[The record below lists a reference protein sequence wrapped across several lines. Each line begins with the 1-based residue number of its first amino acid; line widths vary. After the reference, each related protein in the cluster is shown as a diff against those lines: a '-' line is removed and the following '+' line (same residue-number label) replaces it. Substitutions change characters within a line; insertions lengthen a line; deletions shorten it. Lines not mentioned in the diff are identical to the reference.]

1 MSEELTRFQIQLLL
15 YFLEAEPKKRT
26 VTDAARYFGKT
37 KVSVTRTL
45 DSLEKLGIVER
56 TQARKTVLSH
66 YGTKLAQKF
75 QQQYQIAERYMQ
87 YLDLTPLQ
95 AKNNA
100 LSALLAGFSEE
111 YLNRMQEQEERMY
124 IKEVFAGRQNF
135 SGQELC
141 DYLKDGSYFFPFVIY
156 REHIKN
162 GNNISMGNR
171 GFEHPCELIVK
182 DHIGTIYLTIKTVSA
197 PSALTGQLMDGRI
210 KSLSY
215 QLNGKLVNAEQEG
228 RYYCFPAKALQFI
241 SMGSGR
247 DIVLHGSVCMQMQ
260 CSVGI
265 IHMPESL
272 AIFTMFIS

>member
-182 DHIGTIYLTIKTVSA
+182 DHIGTIYLTIRTVSA
-197 PSALTGQLMDGRI
+197 PSALTGQLMEGRI

-215 QLNGKLVNAEQEG
+215 QLNGKLTNAEQEG
-228 RYYCFPAKALQFI
+228 RYFCFPGQSASIYFN
-241 SMGSGR
+241 GER
-247 DIVLHGSVCMQMQ
+247 
-260 CSVGI
+260 
-265 IHMPESL
+265 P
-272 AIFTMFIS
+272 